1 MKVKLN
7 RYRPGKALGLLVV
20 DVPTISRHS
29 AQEGGKFVS
38 TTRMPVL
45 AQGNISDTHFC

>member
-7 RYRPGKALGLLVV
+7 RYRPVQALGIRVS

-29 AQEGGKFVS
+29 ARKGGKFVS
-38 TTRMPVL
+38 PTRRPAL
-45 AQGNISDTHFC
+45 SQGNIPNTHFY